1 MAKRSM
7 TPQGQIL
14 MKATKG
20 HDSEEHVMEKRLESW
35 VSVEELDDV
44 ALAASLNTNGP
55 PAFA

>member
-1 MAKRSM
+1 M

-20 HDSEEHVMEKRLESW
+20 HDSEERVMEKRLESW
-35 VSVEELDDV
+35 VSVEELNDDHV

-55 PAFA
+55 PAFG

>member
-1 MAKRSM
+1 M

-20 HDSEEHVMEKRLESW
+20 HDSEERVMEKRLESW